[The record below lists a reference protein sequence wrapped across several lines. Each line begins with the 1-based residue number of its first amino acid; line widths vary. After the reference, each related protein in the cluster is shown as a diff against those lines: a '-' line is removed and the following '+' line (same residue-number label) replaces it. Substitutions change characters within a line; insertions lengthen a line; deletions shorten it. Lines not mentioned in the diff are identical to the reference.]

1 MSDVSNGHFEIE
13 RERRMLVMSIIILAL
28 NEGTNPELLDLNLS
42 CQPFESTAPL
52 DQEEAV

>member
-13 RERRMLVMSIIILAL
+13 RETRMLVMSIIILAL